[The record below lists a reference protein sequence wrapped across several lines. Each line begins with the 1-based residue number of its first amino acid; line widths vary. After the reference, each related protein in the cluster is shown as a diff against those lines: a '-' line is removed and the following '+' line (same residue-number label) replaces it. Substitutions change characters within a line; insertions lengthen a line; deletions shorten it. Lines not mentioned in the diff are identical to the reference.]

1 MVEPAACKRGNE
13 MQVNSPLILKGWAL
27 SFLSDPILVICCEV
41 VVFFFFKFIFIIIL
55 IYLGAVCVVF
65 LFVFFLFFPCV
76 DPGSM
81 YFYLLLLTCEPCSAS
96 CSFLL
101 S

>member
-41 VVFFFFKFIFIIIL
+41 VFCLFFFKFHFYYNFNLFGGCVCCFSFYFLSIFSL
-55 IYLGAVCVVF
+55 CGSWQYVF
-65 LFVFFLFFPCV
+65 LFVAFDL
-76 DPGSM
+76 
-81 YFYLLLLTCEPCSAS
+81 
-96 CSFLL
+96 
-101 S
+101 

>member
-1 MVEPAACKRGNE
+1 MVEPAACKRGEE

-27 SFLSDPILVICCEV
+27 PFLSDPVLVICFE
-41 VVFFFFKFIFIIIL
+41 VFFFLIILILL
-55 IYLGAVCVVF
+55 IYLGGCVAVYVVL
-65 LFVFFLFFPCV
+65 LFILFLFFPRA
-76 DPGSM
+76 DPVGM